1 MSFAIEDLGLLVA
14 TIAILVGTFFSIV
27 GIIGLVRLPD
37 VYSRMHATGKV
48 STFGVVLLTAAA
60 LFAAPLA
67 WSKALVLIALL
78 ILVGPVVSHAISSAS
93 YRLGIPMKQAVRDD
107 LAGRRIEIAHNV
119 SPTVEQPS
127 AQPNEPA
134 VE

>member
-1 MSFAIEDLGLLVA
+1 MEDLGYL
-14 TIAILVGTFFSIV
+14 IAIVAILIGTFFSIV

-48 STFGVVLLTAAA
+48 STFGVVLLTVAAI
-60 LFAAPLA
+60 FATPLA

-93 YRLGIPMKQAVRDD
+93 YRLGIPLKRAVRDD
-107 LAGRRIEIAHNV
+107 LASKRIPH
-119 SPTVEQPS
+119 PPQP
-127 AQPNEPA
+127 AQDQPPR
-134 VE
+134 